1 MFRFMSKPGLAAFAA
16 LSLVVAT
23 AATATPASAQSII
36 KTPGDHPNYAV
47 ELEPHLNFGWA
58 NLYASSGV
66 GAGLRASIPI
76 VQNGFIPTINNSIA
90 ISFGLDWIR
99 YSGCYYGSGVFAN
112 GNDIGCGASFFLLP
126 VTMQWNFWLT
136 PRWSVFGEPG
146 LYVYHAVFDN
156 FCDTRFK
163 GCVEPTHTGIGF
175 AGYVGGRLHF
185 NDTVALTL
193 RVGYPT
199 ISLGVSFLL

>member
-1 MFRFMSKPGLAAFAA
+1 MKKSRFLALATFCLLLA
-16 LSLVVAT
+16 L
-23 AATATPASAQSII
+23 TATSNAQSII
-36 KTPGDHPNYAV
+36 KSPGDHPNYKV
-47 ELEPHLNFGWA
+47 EVEPHLDFGWA
-58 NLYASSGV
+58 NLYASSGFGL
-66 GAGLRASIPI
+66 GARFSIPI
-76 VQNGFIPTINNSIA
+76 VQNGFVPSINNSVA
-90 ISFGLDWIR
+90 ISFGLDYLR
-99 YSGCYYGSGVFAN
+99 YSGCYYGRYIIN
-112 GNDIGCGASFFLLP
+112 GNDVGCGASFFLFP

-146 LYVYHAVFDN
+146 LYVYHGVFDN
-156 FCDTRFK
+156 FCDARFK

-199 ISLGVSFLL
+199 LSLGVSFLL

>member
-1 MFRFMSKPGLAAFAA
+1 MFGFMSKPAFTALAA
-16 LSLVVAT
+16 LSLLVACAST
-23 AATATPASAQSII
+23 AQAQSII
-36 KTPGDHPNYAV
+36 KSPGDHPNYAV
-47 ELEPHLNFGWA
+47 ELEPHLDFGWS
-58 NLYASSGV
+58 NLYASNGF
-66 GAGLRASIPI
+66 GAGVRASIPV
-76 VQNGFIPTINNSIA
+76 VQNGFIPTINNSVA
-90 ISFGLDWIR
+90 VSFGLDWVR
-99 YSGCYYGSGVFAN
+99 YSGCFYGANVFGN
-112 GNDIGCGASFFLLP
+112 GNDVGCGASFFILP

-156 FCDTRFK
+156 FCDVRFK
-163 GCVEPTHTGIGF
+163 NCVEPTHTGIGF

-199 ISLGVSFLL
+199 LSLGVSFLL